1 MDVTILYIVV
11 KNCKINHLTIEWI
24 RYLLVSYIT
33 VDSLLQA
40 MFLGIKKKS
49 VESSHV
55 RVSLLEEWKIRYTGA
70 LRAEKSLHFG
80 TPHKCSFCVV
90 VARCSSDKK
99 KKKWKPWAEKRV
111 MTGDVIYCMGGWVD
125 LGHRAQFIHSNKWE
139 AINGKVFGH

>member
-55 RVSLLEEWKIRYTGA
+55 RVSLLEE
-70 LRAEKSLHFG
+70 
-80 TPHKCSFCVV
+80 
-90 VARCSSDKK
+90 
-99 KKKWKPWAEKRV
+99 
-111 MTGDVIYCMGGWVD
+111 
-125 LGHRAQFIHSNKWE
+125 
-139 AINGKVFGH
+139 

>member
-1 MDVTILYIVV
+1 MDKIFVGILHNSRQLFTSHVFG
-11 KNCKINHLTIEWI
+11 NW
-24 RYLLVSYIT
+24 
-33 VDSLLQA
+33 
-40 MFLGIKKKS
+40 KKG

-99 KKKWKPWAEKRV
+99 KKKESHELKRV

-125 LGHRAQFIHSNKWE
+125 LGHGAQFIHSNKWE

>member
-24 RYLLVSYIT
+24 RYLLVSYII

-99 KKKWKPWAEKRV
+99 KKNESHELKREWWQE
-111 MTGDVIYCMGGWVD
+111 MWSTAWVD
-125 LGHRAQFIHSNKWE
+125 GLTLAIEHSSFTV
-139 AINGKVFGH
+139 INGKQ